1 MTRIAWFSPLPSSP
15 PGLPCH
21 RTALLAKLQDRHL
34 VDRFVGTAPQHVHN
48 VPPRTFSAH
57 DFVWKQLRHPYDLT
71 VYDVADSPR
80 YDFVWPYLVRYPGLV
95 VLHEGRLH
103 RSRARILVAQGRD
116 DAYRAEFHYDHPK
129 ANPDIPELGIADLLG
144 ATGGVWPMRRV
155 VIESSRLLVAP
166 NAWMA
171 ETLKNEAS
179 HDRIAV
185 IEPGA
190 PKIDPSRETREQIR
204 SRHGIAADTVVFVM
218 VGPITPE
225 CRADPVWSAMAL
237 LRHEVPP
244 LHLLIR
250 GEDNDIHRNM
260 ARELDITDRVTWV
273 SSTEAPA
280 LSTVVSAADVCVCLE
295 WPPGRHALMGLV
307 ESLAA
312 AKPAIATDLA
322 DQVDIPSLDPRD
334 WHCRPPASPHGQ
346 PEDSASDAACVS
358 IDILDENHSLRV
370 AMSRLARDPT
380 LRATLGRSAQAL
392 WEGRFSFDRLVRDVE
407 SAIARALSVSPSE
420 VRPAALPAHL
430 QADGTAR
437 VRSLLAPFGVWP
449 PGLSDLASAASPEVP
464 SDS

>member
-1 MTRIAWFSPLPSSP
+1 
-15 PGLPCH
+15 
-21 RTALLAKLQDRHL
+21 
-34 VDRFVGTAPQHVHN
+34 
-48 VPPRTFSAH
+48 
-57 DFVWKQLRHPYDLT
+57 
-71 VYDVADSPR
+71 
-80 YDFVWPYLVRYPGLV
+80 
-95 VLHEGRLH
+95 
-103 RSRARILVAQGRD
+103 
-116 DAYRAEFHYDHPK
+116 
-129 ANPDIPELGIADLLG
+129 
-144 ATGGVWPMRRV
+144 
-155 VIESSRLLVAP
+155 
-166 NAWMA
+166 
-171 ETLKNEAS
+171 
-179 HDRIAV
+179 
-185 IEPGA
+185 
-190 PKIDPSRETREQIR
+190 
-204 SRHGIAADTVVFVM
+204 
-218 VGPITPE
+218 
-225 CRADPVWSAMAL
+225 
-237 LRHEVPP
+237 
-244 LHLLIR
+244 
-250 GEDNDIHRNM
+250 M